1 MSGQQS
7 VLETTDVGALRQR
20 NAISIEPTKNIVDAA
35 RLMREQHIG
44 FLVVAEP
51 SAPPVGRK
59 VVGVLTD
66 RDLVV
71 AVIAREADPHALSV
85 GDVMTRNPLLVS
97 EDCPLDAALGL
108 MREAGVRRV
117 PVVGTEGGLSGV
129 LSVDDVLDRMARQLT
144 NIAGSISGGQR
155 TERVV
160 RP

>member
-1 MSGQQS
+1 MSDPPS
-7 VLETTDVGALRQR
+7 VLEATDVGAIRQR
-20 NAISIEPTKNIVDAA
+20 NVVSIEPTKDVVDAA
-35 RLMREQHIG
+35 RLMREEHIG
-44 FLVVAEP
+44 FLIVTEP
-51 SAPPVGRK
+51 GATPAGRK

-71 AVIAREADPHALSV
+71 AVIAREANPRSLSV
-85 GDVMTRNPLLVS
+85 GDVMTRNPLLVA

-117 PVVGTEGGLSGV
+117 PIVGQGGELCGV
-129 LSVDDVLDRMARQLT
+129 LSIDDVLERLARQLT

-155 TERVV
+155 AERVV